1 LVILAHISSNIGFR
15 FQLWSFERV
24 IKGVKFRNLI
34 KVIIQTLLINGGL
47 IGESLNPLSSFV
59 VELMM

>member
-1 LVILAHISSNIGFR
+1 MI
-15 FQLWSFERV
+15 E
-24 IKGVKFRNLI
+24 GVNFKKLT

-59 VELMM
+59 LELMM